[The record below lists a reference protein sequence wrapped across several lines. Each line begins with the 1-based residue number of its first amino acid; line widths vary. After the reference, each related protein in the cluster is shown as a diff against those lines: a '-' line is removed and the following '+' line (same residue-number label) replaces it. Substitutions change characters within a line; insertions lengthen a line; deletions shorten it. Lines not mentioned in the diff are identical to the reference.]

1 MDRPGVE
8 YSQSTTGARSTMKKI
23 MITVSGEDKPGII
36 AKVSGLLFARGCN
49 LEDISMT
56 LLEGQFAMMMTACLP
71 SETVMQRVLQGVDLL
86 RGVPWSLECHLTEL
100 KKTTVSKKHAKG
112 SMPCMITAFG
122 KDRTGIVYEVSRAL
136 AGLRVNITDLDS
148 RILGKGGKTTYA
160 MLLEVDLPGKASL
173 PKIKSLLAKVAR
185 QLKIEIQIKPLERVS
200 L

>member
-1 MDRPGVE
+1 
-8 YSQSTTGARSTMKKI
+8 MKKI
-23 MITVSGEDKPGII
+23 MITVSGQDKPGII

-71 SETVMQRVLQGVDLL
+71 SATVLLRVSQGLDLL
-86 RGVPWSLECHLTEL
+86 REAPWSLECHMAEL
-100 KKTTVSKKHAKG
+100 KGKTPFGKKHPKG
-112 SMPCMITAFG
+112 SFPCMVTAFG
-122 KDRTGIVYEVSRAL
+122 KDRTGIVYEVSRVL

-148 RILGKGGKTTYA
+148 RILKKGAKTTYA
-160 MLLEVDLPGKASL
+160 MLLEVDLPRRAML
-173 PKIKSLLAKVAR
+173 PKVKQILVKVSK